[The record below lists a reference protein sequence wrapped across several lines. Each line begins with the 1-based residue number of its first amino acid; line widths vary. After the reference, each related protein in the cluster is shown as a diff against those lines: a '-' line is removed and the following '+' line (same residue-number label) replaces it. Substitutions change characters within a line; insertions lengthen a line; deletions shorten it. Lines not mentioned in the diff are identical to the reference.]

1 MKLFWKIYSA
11 VFICFAL
18 LVMAMSAFMIRSQ
31 IVSATESLINQQKTV
46 GSIMIDEIEREH
58 LVDKLPFQSLK
69 CLTEHKSFAFWWLVK
84 PNGQV
89 YLADDIKSIGIQAFT
104 CFPQAPGFLG
114 DNAVSITGKNEIVFI
129 QTFGY
134 GSNKMSFWLG
144 FTTKDI
150 QLAKT
155 RIIFATITCAC
166 VLLVVL
172 GLIIYFVINHLIR
185 PIQKLTI
192 AAGKIGGGHFDYKV
206 DKQSNDEVGLLADAF
221 NKMTLD
227 LRQTTTSVD
236 NLNSE
241 ITERKQAEEWLNRS
255 LSLLNATL
263 ESTADGILVI
273 NQDGKVV
280 SLNQKFLQLWHI
292 PQSVADSN
300 DDKILLSYVLG
311 QLRDPKAFLAKVE
324 QLYSEPDASSE
335 DVIEFNDG
343 RTFERHSQPQ
353 KLGKEIVG
361 RVWCFRDITER
372 KQAEE
377 AINNLNRDLKSNVTL
392 LTQSN
397 RQLREF
403 AHLAAHDLKTP
414 LRGIAMLAQWLAHD
428 YKGKFD
434 EAGRRQVEL
443 LVKRVHRVNGLIDSI
458 LLYSTLARNSDEE
471 SPVDLNSLLGDVI
484 SDIKPLPNVKIT
496 IGKKLPAV
504 VCEEKHLQKV
514 FYNLI
519 DNAVK
524 FMDKPDGLITIDCT
538 DKEDVWV
545 FSVSDNGPGIAPR
558 YFEKIFRFCQTL
570 DDRDQNE
577 DSGTGLTITRK
588 IVELYGG
595 QIWLT
600 SELNHGSTF
609 FFTLPK
615 ALSVT
620 DNQEQILTP
629 AFWLV

>member
-1 MKLFWKIYSA
+1 
-11 VFICFAL
+11 
-18 LVMAMSAFMIRSQ
+18 MIRSQ
-31 IVSATESLINQQKTV
+31 IANATQSLINQQNTV
-46 GSIMIDEIEREH
+46 GSILIDEIDRGH

-104 CFPQAPGFLG
+104 CFPQAPRSLG
-114 DNAVSITGKNEIVFI
+114 DNAVSIKGKNEIVFI
-129 QTFGY
+129 HTFGY

-155 RIIFATITCAC
+155 RIISATITCA
-166 VLLVVL
+166 LLLLGVL

-185 PIQKLTI
+185 PIQKLTV
-192 AAGKIGGGHFDYKV
+192 AAGKIGGGQFDYKV

-221 NKMTLD
+221 NKMAVD
-227 LRQTTTSVD
+227 LKQTTTSID
-236 NLNSE
+236 NLNRE
-241 ITERKQAEEWLNRS
+241 ITERKQAEGWLNRS

-273 NQDGKVV
+273 NRNGKVV

-292 PQSVADSN
+292 PQSVAGSN

-311 QLRDPKAFLAKVE
+311 QLKEPQAFLAKVK

-335 DVIEFNDG
+335 DIIEFNDG
-343 RTFERHSQPQ
+343 RVFERHSQPQ
-353 KLGKEIVG
+353 KLGEEIVG
-361 RVWCFRDITER
+361 RVWSFRNITEHR
-372 KQAEE
+372 RAEE
-377 AINNLNRDLKSNVTL
+377 AINKLNEDLKSTVTL

-414 LRGIAMLAQWLAHD
+414 LRGIAMLAQWLADD
-428 YKGKFD
+428 YKEKFD
-434 EAGRRQVEL
+434 DKGRQQVDQ
-443 LVKRVHRVNGLIDSI
+443 LVKRIDRIHEIIDAI
-458 LLYSTLARNSDEE
+458 LLYSTLARNKDKER
-471 SPVDLNSLLGDVI
+471 PVDLNELLGTVI
-484 SDIKPLPNVKIT
+484 ADTKPPTSVKIT
-496 IGKKLPAV
+496 ISKKLPV
-504 VCEEKHLQKV
+504 IVCEETHLHQI
-514 FYNLI
+514 FYNLLT
-519 DNAVK
+519 NAVK
-524 FMDKPDGLITIDCT
+524 FMDKSDGLITIDCA
-538 DKEDVWV
+538 DRKDDWV
-545 FSVSDNGPGIAPR
+545 FSVSDNGPGIAPQH
-558 YFEKIFRFCQTL
+558 FERVFRLFQTL
-570 DDRDQNE
+570 DSHEKSADI
-577 DSGTGLTITRK
+577 GIGLTITRK
-588 IVELYGG
+588 IVELYSG

-615 ALSVT
+615 ALNIT

-629 AFWLV
+629 ALC

>member
-1 MKLFWKIYSA
+1 
-11 VFICFAL
+11 
-18 LVMAMSAFMIRSQ
+18 MAMSALIIRSQ
-31 IVSATESLINQQKTV
+31 IANATKSMIKQQKTV
-46 GSIMIDEIEREH
+46 GSIMIDEIEKGY

-69 CLTEHKSFAFWWLVK
+69 FLTEHESFAFWWLVK

-104 CFPQAPGFLG
+104 CFPQAPSSIG

-155 RIIFATITCAC
+155 RIISTTITCAL

-172 GLIIYFVINHLIR
+172 GLIIYFVINHFIR
-185 PIQKLTI
+185 PIQKLTV
-192 AAGKIGGGHFDYKV
+192 AAGKIGNGQFDCKV

-221 NKMTLD
+221 NKMTVD
-227 LRQTTTSVD
+227 LRQTTTSID
-236 NLNSE
+236 NLNCE
-241 ITERKQAEEWLNRS
+241 ITERKRAEKALRQS

-273 NQDGKVV
+273 NRDGKVV

-300 DDKILLSYVLG
+300 DDKILLSHVLD
-311 QLRDPKAFLAKVE
+311 QLREPEAFLAKVE
-324 QLYSEPDASSE
+324 HLYLEPDTSSE
-335 DVIEFNDG
+335 DIIEFNDG
-343 RTFERHSQPQ
+343 RIFERHSQPQ
-353 KLGKEIVG
+353 KLGEEIVG

-372 KQAEE
+372 KRAEVSVK
-377 AINNLNRDLKSNVTL
+377 NLNKDLKSTVTL

-403 AHLAAHDLKTP
+403 AHLAVHDLKTP
-414 LRGIAMLAQWLAHD
+414 LRGIATLAQWLVGD
-428 YKGKFD
+428 YREKFD
-434 EAGRRQVEL
+434 DEGRRQIDL
-443 LVKRVHRVNGLIDSI
+443 LVKRVDRMNELIDAI
-458 LLYSTLARNSDEE
+458 LQYSTIARNRNDER
-471 SPVDLNSLLGDVI
+471 PVDLNALLEAVLAEI
-484 SDIKPLPNVKIT
+484 YPPPNVKIT
-496 IGKKLPAV
+496 ISKKLPVV
-504 VCEEKHLQKV
+504 VCEETHLQKI
-514 FYNLI
+514 FYNLLT
-519 DNAVK
+519 NAVK
-524 FMDKPDGLITIDCT
+524 FMEKPEGLITIDCT
-538 DKEDVWV
+538 DKPDAWV
-545 FSVSDNGPGIAPR
+545 FSVSDNGPGIAPQH
-558 YFEKIFRFCQTL
+558 FERIFRLFQTL
-570 DDRDQNE
+570 DGSSQSE
-577 DSGTGLTITRK
+577 GSGIGLTFTRK

-600 SELNHGSTF
+600 SELGNGSTF

-615 ALSVT
+615 VLSIT

-629 AFWLV
+629 ALC